1 MQRSIVAVISQARP
15 LASIASRGFATGT
28 TKWFN
33 VTKGFGFITPT
44 DTTQPDVFVH
54 QSAIQSNGFRWL
66 NEEEKV
72 TFDIEKTDK
81 GLHAVNVRDESG
93 KPFERAQRMPP
104 GGGDDHGEQR
114 GASRGSSRGPPRER
128 RGRDE

>member
-1 MQRSIVAVISQARP
+1 VALILSSPYAHPFFPPHVQ
-15 LASIASRGFATGT
+15 
-28 TKWFN
+28 
-33 VTKGFGFITPT
+33 
-44 DTTQPDVFVH
+44 
-54 QSAIQSNGFRWL
+54 
-66 NEEEKV
+66 V